1 MLQSGRVQSK
11 LERIS
16 APQKGSALKKPD
28 DHPIPAPIQAIAAL
42 IKDAPRRS
50 MRWLP
55 ELGPAAMS
63 VAPWVLALA
72 TAAAG
77 VMLLFSSAAPSD
89 PERFLWLARYTPI
102 VLIEISHF
110 LSSLI
115 GLALV
120 LLAFGLSRR
129 VDAAWAA
136 SVLLLPVAAV
146 LALTK
151 GFDWEESTVLMAV
164 LFGLLPFHEA
174 FPRAA
179 RLTRMEIT
187 PGWMLSALAA
197 VVGAGIAGYWTF
209 HNADYAN
216 ETWVQALAE
225 QAPRAIRSSVAAA
238 VLLLGIG
245 IWRLLATPATPR
257 VVGEDDPDFLRV
269 RSILA
274 AADVAEPGSN
284 LALLGDKRF
293 LFSTSGQSF
302 LMFGVRGRSWVSMG
316 PPVGRRDERTELFW
330 RFRELAD
337 AHAARPGFYAL
348 GPDDLPDL
356 VDLGFSIQKIGETAT
371 VPIDSFSLE
380 GRRRGN
386 LRRSWRKAGECGASF
401 EVIAAHAAAP
411 LMCQLKQVSDDW
423 LGRHAGAEKSFSMGG
438 FEPAYAAE
446 FPIAVVKV
454 EDQIVAFATL
464 WTTAGRTAFSIDL
477 MRYSDAAPKDVMD
490 FLFVE
495 LLQWGGEQGYEAFD
509 FGMAP
514 LAGLEDR
521 PLAPIMSRVG
531 RLLFERG
538 EEIYNFRGVRRFKDK
553 YDPVWQPRYIAAA
566 RKWAIPIL
574 LADVGLLSSGGM
586 AGLARRGRKLEDRSL
601 EPREAA

>member
-1 MLQSGRVQSK
+1 MPEKPADGAQDDDRPRQPSGSLLAFPWLRE
-11 LERIS
+11 LR
-16 APQKGSALKKPD
+16 
-28 DHPIPAPIQAIAAL
+28 PATL
-42 IKDAPRRS
+42 
-50 MRWLP
+50 
-55 ELGPAAMS
+55 S

-72 TAAAG
+72 TACAG
-77 VMLLFSSAAPSD
+77 IMLVFSSATPSD
-89 PERFLWLARYTPI
+89 PVRFLWLARYTPI

-110 LSSLI
+110 VSSLI
-115 GLALV
+115 GLVMV

-129 VDAAWAA
+129 LDAAWAA
-136 SVLLLPVAAV
+136 SVLLAPVAAL

-151 GFDWEESTVLMAV
+151 GFDWEESAILLG
-164 LFGLLPFHEA
+164 LFISFLPFHAA

-179 RLTRMEIT
+179 RLTQMEIT

-197 VVGAGIAGYWTF
+197 VVGAGIAGWWTF
-209 HNADYAN
+209 QNADYAN
-216 ETWVQALAE
+216 KAWPAAIADQDAA
-225 QAPRAIRSSVAAA
+225 RAIRAWAATA
-238 VLLLGIG
+238 VLLLGLG

-257 VVGEDDPDFLRV
+257 VVGEDDPDFSRV
-269 RSILA
+269 RAILA
-274 AADVAEPGSN
+274 GADMDEPGSN

-293 LFSTSGQSF
+293 LFSQSGRSF
-302 LMFGVRGRSWVSMG
+302 LMFGVRGRSWIAMG

-337 AHAARPGFYAL
+337 AHAARPCFYAL

-356 VDLGFSIQKIGETAT
+356 VDLGFSIQKIGECAT
-371 VPIDSFSLE
+371 VPLDSFSVE

-386 LRRSWRKAGECGASF
+386 IRRSWRKAGEGGASF
-401 EVIAAHAAAP
+401 EVIPAHAAAAVVDE
-411 LMCQLKQVSDDW
+411 LAAVSDDW
-423 LGRHAGAEKSFSMGG
+423 LARHSGGEKSFSMGG

-446 FPIAVVKV
+446 FPIAVAKSAGR
-454 EDQIVAFATL
+454 IVAFATL
-464 WTTAGRTAFSIDL
+464 WTTAQRTSFSIDL
-477 MRYSDAAPKDVMD
+477 MRYSEAAPKDVMD

-495 LLQWGGEQGYEAFD
+495 LMQWGREQGYDAFE

-538 EEIYNFRGVRRFKDK
+538 EEIYNFRGVRRYKDK

-586 AGLARRGRKLEDRSL
+586 AGLARRGRNTEPRPA